1 MDDAYM
7 TVKDL
12 KKSLENVPDNYKVY
26 YQRIED
32 VYFLKHGWKGKKM
45 KFNDS
50 FFSEYIEA
58 FSAYP
63 HKKNK
68 CFVINGHY

>member
-1 MDDAYM
+1 MYM

-12 KKSLENVPDNYKVY
+12 KKSLQNVPDNYKVY

-32 VYFLKHGWKGKKM
+32 IYFLKYGWKGKKM
-45 KFNDS
+45 KFNDP

-58 FSAYP
+58 FSSYSK
-63 HKKNK
+63 KKNK
-68 CFVINGHY
+68 CFVINAHY